1 MRTGPDWNWSSCRN
15 PGGLSRAD
23 VSHAYQPEITLGDD
37 KVNALE
43 LEKAL
48 ADPASVF
55 AEPEDVVVTSGL
67 TDEQKIEILR
77 RWEFN
82 ASEESVAL
90 EEGMPGEESD
100 MLRRILMALGKLT
113 GRLDVS
119 HTGPAK
125 NHGLPS
131 SAITKRS

>member
-1 MRTGPDWNWSSCRN
+1 MISGE
-15 PGGLSRAD
+15 G
-23 VSHAYQPEITLGDD
+23 
-37 KVNALE
+37 KVKAGE

-55 AEPEDVVVTSGL
+55 ANPEDVVRASGL
-67 TDEQKIEILR
+67 ADEHKIEILR

-100 MLRRILMALGKLT
+100 LLRRILLALGALT
-113 GRLDVS
+113 GRLDVA
-119 HTGPAK
+119 HTGPSK
-125 NHGLPS
+125 NHGLPRS
-131 SAITKRS
+131 SIKGRN